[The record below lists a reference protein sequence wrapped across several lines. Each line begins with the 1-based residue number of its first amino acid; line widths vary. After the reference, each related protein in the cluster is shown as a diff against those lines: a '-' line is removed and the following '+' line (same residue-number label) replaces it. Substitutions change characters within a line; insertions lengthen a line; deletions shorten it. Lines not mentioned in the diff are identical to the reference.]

1 MKINK
6 LTSIL
11 LSTVIAF
18 GLWLYV
24 FSNVSQEDN
33 VTFYNIPVVI
43 KGETALMNEQNL
55 MVTGIS
61 AQTVSLRLSGSRIDL
76 NKINAGNIIVSV
88 DLSDIY
94 DAGENIAMDY
104 NVSFSGDVPNNAF
117 VVESKSPS
125 KIYVDV
131 DVRRTKEVPVKLE
144 FVGTRS
150 ENYLYDMENATLDYT
165 SVSVAGPAAV
175 ADQIESAVVEVDL
188 TGRVESIGESFRYA
202 LCDGNGEPVDAET
215 IVTNVEEIRLD
226 MPIQRLKDINL
237 VADIIYGG
245 GATAE
250 NTTVT
255 IEPAT
260 IRVSGGEALLNE
272 LGDSLTICSLNL
284 AEIDRGN
291 SEQTF
296 AINLPE
302 GVVNQTGVTEAKVT
316 VKFSG
321 LKSREFTITDIE
333 SLNVPEGMTAEII
346 STSLTV
352 KVRGPA
358 AEIDRLT
365 VNDIFATVDFSGAAA
380 GTATYRA
387 AITFSEDFPDVG
399 VVKSVSVSAT
409 VQAAGG

>member
-55 MVTGIS
+55 MVTDIS

-250 NTTVT
+250 NTTVA

-260 IRVSGGEALLNE
+260 IRVSGSEALLNE

-302 GVVNQTGVTEAKVT
+302 GVVNQTGITEAKVT

-387 AITFSEDFPDVG
+387 AITFSEDFPNVG

>member
-55 MVTGIS
+55 MVTDIS

-260 IRVSGGEALLNE
+260 IRVSGSEALLNE
-272 LGDSLTICSLNL
+272 LGDSLTIGSLNL

-346 STSLTV
+346 STSLTM

-387 AITFSEDFPDVG
+387 AITFSEDFPNVG
-399 VVKSVSVSAT
+399 VVKSVPVSAT

>member
-55 MVTGIS
+55 MVTDIS

-260 IRVSGGEALLNE
+260 IRVSGSEALLNE

-365 VNDIFATVDFSGAAA
+365 VNDIFATADFSGAAA

-387 AITFSEDFPDVG
+387 AITFSEDFPNVG

>member
-55 MVTGIS
+55 MGTGIS

-150 ENYLYDMENATLDYT
+150 ENYLYDMENARLDYT
-165 SVSVAGPAAV
+165 SVTVAGPAAV
-175 ADQIESAVVEVDL
+175 AAQIESAVVEVDL

-202 LCDGNGEPVDAET
+202 LCDGNGQPVDAAT
-215 IVTNVEEIRLD
+215 LVTNVEAIRLD

-284 AEIDRGN
+284 AEIDRGT

-365 VNDIFATVDFSGAAA
+365 GNDIFTTVDFSGAAA

-387 AITFSEDFPDVG
+387 AITFSEDFPNVG

>member
-55 MVTGIS
+55 MVTDIS

-165 SVSVAGPAAV
+165 SVTVAGPAAV

-296 AINLPE
+296 TINLPE
-302 GVVNQTGVTEAKVT
+302 GVVNQTGITEAKVT

-387 AITFSEDFPDVG
+387 AITFSEDFPNVG

>member
-165 SVSVAGPAAV
+165 SVTVAGPAAV

-365 VNDIFATVDFSGAAA
+365 VNDIFTTVDFSGAAA

-387 AITFSEDFPDVG
+387 AITFSEDFPNVG

>member
-55 MVTGIS
+55 MITGIS

-165 SVSVAGPAAV
+165 SVTVAGPAAV

-387 AITFSEDFPDVG
+387 AITFSEDFPNVG

-409 VQAAGG
+409 VQATGG

>member
-55 MVTGIS
+55 MVTDIS

-165 SVSVAGPAAV
+165 SVSVTGPAAV

-260 IRVSGGEALLNE
+260 IRVSGSEALLNE

-346 STSLTV
+346 STSLTM

-387 AITFSEDFPDVG
+387 AITFSEDFPNVG

>member
-250 NTTVT
+250 STTVT

-260 IRVSGGEALLNE
+260 IRVSGSEALLNE
-272 LGDSLTICSLNL
+272 LGDSLTIGSLNL

-346 STSLTV
+346 STSLTM

-358 AEIDRLT
+358 AEIERLT

-387 AITFSEDFPDVG
+387 AITFSEDFPNVG

>member
-260 IRVSGGEALLNE
+260 IRVSGSEALLNE
-272 LGDSLTICSLNL
+272 LGDSLTIGSLNL

-346 STSLTV
+346 STSLTM

-387 AITFSEDFPDVG
+387 AITFSEDFPNVG

>member
-55 MVTGIS
+55 MVTDIS

-260 IRVSGGEALLNE
+260 IRVSGSEALLNE

-302 GVVNQTGVTEAKVT
+302 GVVNQTGITEAKVT

-358 AEIDRLT
+358 TEIDRLT

-387 AITFSEDFPDVG
+387 AITFSEDFPNVG

>member
-165 SVSVAGPAAV
+165 SVTVAGPAAV

-387 AITFSEDFPDVG
+387 AITFSEDFPNVG

>member
-165 SVSVAGPAAV
+165 SVTVAGPAAV

>member
-76 NKINAGNIIVSV
+76 NKINAGNITVSV

-165 SVSVAGPAAV
+165 SVTVAGPAAV

-250 NTTVT
+250 NATVT

-296 AINLPE
+296 TINLPE

-387 AITFSEDFPDVG
+387 AITFSEDFPNVG

>member
-55 MVTGIS
+55 MVTDIS

-144 FVGTRS
+144 FVGARS

-250 NTTVT
+250 STTVT

-260 IRVSGGEALLNE
+260 IRVSGSEALLNE

-387 AITFSEDFPDVG
+387 AITFSEDFPNVG

>member
-76 NKINAGNIIVSV
+76 NNINAGNIIVSV

-165 SVSVAGPAAV
+165 SVTVAGPAAV

-387 AITFSEDFPDVG
+387 AITFSEDFPNVG

>member
-260 IRVSGGEALLNE
+260 IRVSGSEALLNE

-387 AITFSEDFPDVG
+387 AITFSEDFPNVG

>member
-104 NVSFSGDVPNNAF
+104 SVSFSGDVPNNAF

-150 ENYLYDMENATLDYT
+150 ENYLYDMENARLDYT
-165 SVSVAGPAAV
+165 SVTVAGPAAV

-387 AITFSEDFPDVG
+387 AITFSEDFPNVG

>member
-150 ENYLYDMENATLDYT
+150 ENYLYDMENARLDYT
-165 SVSVAGPAAV
+165 SVTVAGPAAV

-215 IVTNVEEIRLD
+215 IVTNVEEIHLD

-237 VADIIYGG
+237 VADITYGG

-387 AITFSEDFPDVG
+387 AITFSEDFPNVG

>member
-104 NVSFSGDVPNNAF
+104 SVSFSGDVPNNAF

-150 ENYLYDMENATLDYT
+150 ENYLYDMENARLDYT
-165 SVSVAGPAAV
+165 SVTVAGPAAV

-237 VADIIYGG
+237 VADITHGG

-365 VNDIFATVDFSGAAA
+365 VNDIFTTVDFSGAAA

-387 AITFSEDFPDVG
+387 AITFSEDFPNVG

>member
-55 MVTGIS
+55 MVTDIS

-165 SVSVAGPAAV
+165 SVSVTGPAAV

-260 IRVSGGEALLNE
+260 IRVSGSEALLNE

-387 AITFSEDFPDVG
+387 AITFSEDFPNVG

>member
-55 MVTGIS
+55 MVTDIS

-250 NTTVT
+250 STTVT

-260 IRVSGGEALLNE
+260 IRVSGSEALLNE

-302 GVVNQTGVTEAKVT
+302 GVVNQTGITEAKVT

-387 AITFSEDFPDVG
+387 AITFSEDFPNVG